1 MTGDRAVSFHS
12 TYTDAYDSKGRLKTS
27 FRRPSDRIWATRNLR
42 AAFFQSGYGGQ
53 LFAFQEFEE
62 RRLPAGFYITSNL
75 GSPGWR
81 GHHGSGSDGSSQSKK
96 LLFTGWVLL
105 PKGQA
110 QSLFPK
116 ILPNIEDWENA
127 GEASRHPNIKTE
139 QIFFITIP

>member
-1 MTGDRAVSFHS
+1 MRYCPILILID
-12 TYTDAYDSKGRLKTS
+12 YTSNR
-27 FRRPSDRIWATRNLR
+27 LR